1 MENTMNCPACRGT
14 GLLPGSHTQDVYQ
27 GAHSEASSPS
37 QCVGRSPD
45 GHCGTSAHR
54 KDGAQRARVERPE
67 N

>member
-1 MENTMNCPACRGT
+1 MGNTTNCPACRGA
-14 GLLPGSHTQDVYQ
+14 GLPLGSRTQDVHQ
-27 GAHSEASSPS
+27 RAHREASSPS

-54 KDGAQRARVERPE
+54 KDGAQWARVERPE